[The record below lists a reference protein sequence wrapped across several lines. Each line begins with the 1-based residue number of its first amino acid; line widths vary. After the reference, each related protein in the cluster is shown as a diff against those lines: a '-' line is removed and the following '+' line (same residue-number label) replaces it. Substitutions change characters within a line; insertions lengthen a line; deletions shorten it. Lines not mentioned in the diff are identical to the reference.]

1 MSVFLKTRRTI
12 GDTMEN
18 KELLNKL
25 RAMQTLYARID
36 QDNKVIEDFTKFL
49 IESKE
54 RCDTLSEFYENEWQ
68 DVVEED
74 DSRVEKGFPSLG
86 IEVYKSSEPNGKY
99 SILGEDTIWNTLV
112 EHRYALL
119 DLLKTLVPM
128 ID

>member
-1 MSVFLKTRRTI
+1 
-12 GDTMEN
+12 MEN

-36 QDNKVIEDFTKFL
+36 QDNKAIEDFTKFL
-49 IESKE
+49 IESKQ

-86 IEVYKSSEPNGKY
+86 IEVYESSEPNGKY
-99 SILGEDTIWNTLV
+99 SILGEDTIWNTLS
-112 EHRYALL
+112 ENRQILL
-119 DLLKTLVPM
+119 ELLKTLVPM
-128 ID
+128 IS